1 MKYTV
6 LYTSNGD
13 ILAVVSEQSDLK
25 ALKIGTFEVPDGH
38 IIDSIDVS
46 KKEHVALSHA
56 TPMADMA
63 KLQEE
68 LEATNKRLE
77 ELNRKRSEETEEMRK
92 AILANATMMAGMI
105 QPEEGEEDEGL

>member
-6 LYTSNGD
+6 FYKPDGTVIS
-13 ILAVVSEQSDLK
+13 IASEQADIEDI
-25 ALKIGTFEVPDGH
+25 KIATFEIPDGH
-38 IIDSIDVS
+38 IIDNIDVS
-46 KKEHVALSHA
+46 KKEHTAVSHA

-77 ELNRKRSEETEEMRK
+77 ELNHKRSEETAEMRA
-92 AILANATMMAGMI
+92 AILASATMIAAIAPPSGI
-105 QPEEGEEDEGL
+105 NEEEN

>member
-6 LYTSNGD
+6 IYKDNGD
-13 ILAVVSEQSDLK
+13 VLAVVSEQSDIK
-25 ALKIGTFEVPDGH
+25 NIKINTFDIPDNH
-38 IIDSIDVS
+38 IIDSIDTS
-46 KKEHVALSHA
+46 KAEHTAVSHA

-77 ELNRKRSEETEEMRK
+77 ELNCKRSEETAEMRA
-92 AILANATMMAGMI
+92 AILASATMIAAIAPPSGI
-105 QPEEGEEDEGL
+105 NEEEN

>member
-13 ILAVVSEQSDLK
+13 VLAVVSKQSDLES
-25 ALKIGTFEVPDGH
+25 LKIGTFEVPDGH

-46 KKEHVALSHA
+46 GKEHTAATHA

-63 KLQEE
+63 KLQAE
-68 LEATNKRLE
+68 LEATNKRFE
-77 ELNRKRSEETEEMRK
+77 ELDQKRSEETAEMRA
-92 AILANATMMAGMI
+92 AILASATMIAAIAPPSGI
-105 QPEEGEEDEGL
+105 NEEEN

>member
-38 IIDSIDVS
+38 IIDSIDTS
-46 KKEHVALSHA
+46 KKEHTAVTHA
-56 TPMADMA
+56 TGMVSA
-63 KLQEE
+63 EE
-68 LEATNKRLE
+68 LEKQA
-77 ELNRKRSEETEEMRK
+77 K
-92 AILANATMMAGMI
+92 AIDMLEKTVMELTSLVMSDEAMKDD
-105 QPEEGEEDEGL
+105 GEQ

>member
-1 MKYTV
+1 M
-6 LYTSNGD
+6 
-13 ILAVVSEQSDLK
+13 K

-46 KKEHVALSHA
+46 KKEHVTVSHA

-92 AILANATMMAGMI
+92 AILANATLMATLAP
-105 QPEEGEEDEGL
+105 PEEGEEDEGL

>member
-13 ILAVVSEQSDLK
+13 ILAVVSEQSDLER
-25 ALKIGTFEVPDGH
+25 LKIGTFEVADGH

-46 KKEHVALSHA
+46 KKEYVAVSHA

-92 AILANATMMAGMI
+92 AILANATMMATLAP
-105 QPEEGEEDEGL
+105 PEEGEEDEGL

>member
-6 LYTSNGD
+6 LYTSSGD

-25 ALKIGTFEVPDGH
+25 SLKIGTFEVPDGH

-46 KKEHVALSHA
+46 KKEHVAVSHA

-77 ELNRKRSEETEEMRK
+77 ELNRKRSEETAEMRA
-92 AILANATMMAGMI
+92 AILASATMIAAIAPSSGI
-105 QPEEGEEDEGL
+105 NEEEN

>member
-13 ILAVVSEQSDLK
+13 ILAIVSEQSDLK

-46 KKEHVALSHA
+46 KKEHVAVSHA

-92 AILANATMMAGMI
+92 AILANATLMATI
-105 QPEEGEEDEGL
+105 APPDEGEEDEGL